1 MGILKHVP
9 VWRLSFYTQGCAGV
23 PCLDTVF
30 ILNLTS
36 LWVPGC
42 ILSEFGHLH
51 PHSCQFGSSC
61 CFPIDKNGT
70 TCTSLCGQTWPSH
83 KRTLKYPGGGGWRGL
98 AQSTYIGA
106 VYPIKKNLYSGP
118 SSPETYTQ
126 ESQVSDQTFLYWLSV
141 VNHACPRLH
150 KHFLDQS
157 LSTGGV
163 TCSHIPRNTEYFL
176 CSQLLNGRKEGSK
189 TGGERKGKINM
200 CCWAGG
206 N

>member
-1 MGILKHVP
+1 MCLLKLNSTKQLNIQLGLVHMGILKHVP

-83 KRTLKYPGGGGWRGL
+83 KRTLKYPGGGVAGL
-98 AQSTYIGA
+98 GPKYIYWSCLPNKKKFVFWSIQSW
-106 VYPIKKNLYSGP
+106 
-118 SSPETYTQ
+118 
-126 ESQVSDQTFLYWLSV
+126 D
-141 VNHACPRLH
+141 LH
-150 KHFLDQS
+150 
-157 LSTGGV
+157 TGEPG
-163 TCSHIPRNTEYFL
+163 
-176 CSQLLNGRKEGSK
+176 
-189 TGGERKGKINM
+189 
-200 CCWAGG
+200 
-206 N
+206 